1 LVGFIWL
8 SVQAGYRI
16 NYSFDVDEGDKF
28 RFIGSNS
35 PYYMYNQ
42 LTNPLYFQVSLNL
55 VSP

>member
-1 LVGFIWL
+1 LYGFVWL